1 MGREKDVELL
11 CSSFGSDIC
20 PSSTCAPGEA
30 YKPVD
35 SADWAIQGIH
45 ECIVGCPC
53 RFCAD
58 RNLGLYAITAVVA
71 ARRSGW
77 TAQRLAPLLSIN
89 SLMRP
94 RTEPDNAQ
102 TQHREDSN
110 IKQCIKHGSLH

>member
-1 MGREKDVELL
+1 MSNFYAAASALIFALVALAHLVRL
-11 CSSFGSDIC
+11 
-20 PSSTCAPGEA
+20 

-77 TAQRLAPLLSIN
+77 TAQRLAITSPSQDQWLALTAPSSSPAAMQYLQCDFGPLMAALFI
-89 SLMRP
+89 
-94 RTEPDNAQ
+94 A
-102 TQHREDSN
+102 
-110 IKQCIKHGSLH
+110 

>member
-1 MGREKDVELL
+1 MSNFYAAASALIFALVALAHLVRL
-11 CSSFGSDIC
+11 
-20 PSSTCAPGEA
+20 